1 MVESSHPRDDADLPA
16 VSFLSWQPKNHARRL
31 MVYRVM
37 RLVISAGSH
46 PRDVRALT
54 RGPRKSVKHVAGLI
68 IVAVLA
74 PVVAVC
80 GLARAADPHDIT
92 LTLVRHAQSAGNA
105 SGLIDTSTPGP
116 ELTVKGWCQAMVEA
130 EPLSSNHYDGV
141 HASTMIRTQET
152 ATPTA
157 QALGRPIDV
166 LPGLREIE
174 AGQFEGQPE
183 ADALTYMAAPIRWLH
198 GDLSAR
204 IAGSLNG
211 NEFEARFNEA
221 VQHIYDSG
229 EVNPVAFSH
238 GGAIMF
244 WTLMNVRDADLSLLR
259 DKQLPNMGRVVL
271 TGNPVRGWTLIEWDA
286 DPPPC

>member
-1 MVESSHPRDDADLPA
+1 
-16 VSFLSWQPKNHARRL
+16 
-31 MVYRVM
+31 
-37 RLVISAGSH
+37 
-46 PRDVRALT
+46 
-54 RGPRKSVKHVAGLI
+54 
-68 IVAVLA
+68 
-74 PVVAVC
+74 
-80 GLARAADPHDIT
+80 
-92 LTLVRHAQSAGNA
+92 
-105 SGLIDTSTPGP
+105 
-116 ELTVKGWCQAMVEA
+116 
-130 EPLSSNHYDGV
+130 V

-157 QALGRPIDV
+157 QALGEPIDV

-183 ADALTYMAAPIRWLH
+183 ADAMTYMAAPIRWLH

-221 VQHIYDSG
+221 VQHIYDTG

-244 WTLMNVRDADLSLLR
+244 WTLMNVRNPDFSLLR